1 MYQTHIYEGMLA
13 ESITLAGFQEDLI
26 NAYFARP
33 LGSGPFPGM
42 VLIHH
47 MPGWDEWYREVTR
60 KFAHRG
66 YAAVSPNLY
75 FREGHGTPEDVAAKV
90 RAGGGV
96 ADHQVV
102 GDVEGAMRYLRSLPY
117 SNGKVG
123 VFGTCSGGRHA
134 FLAACRIEGFDAAV
148 DCWGGRVVMA
158 KEERNP
164 KQPVAPIDYTPELS
178 CPLLGLF
185 GEEDRNPS
193 LEQVAEH
200 EQALKKYG
208 KSYEFHRYANAGH
221 GFFYY
226 DRPNYR
232 QEQAVD
238 GWQKVFAFLEK
249 HLSTSEERPD
259 VPAK

>member
-1 MYQTHIYEGMLA
+1 MYQTDMYEGMLA
-13 ESITLAGFQEDLI
+13 ESVTLAGFQGDII

-33 LGSGPFPGM
+33 MGPGPFPGM
-42 VLIHH
+42 VVIHH
-47 MPGWDEWYREVTR
+47 MPGWDEWYREATR
-60 KFAHRG
+60 KFAHYG

-96 ADHQVV
+96 ADDQVV
-102 GDVEGAMRYLRSLPY
+102 GDVEGAMHYLRSLPY
-117 SNGKVG
+117 NNGKVG

-134 FLAACRIEGFDAAV
+134 FLAACRITTFDAAV

-158 KEERNP
+158 EEELSP

-178 CPLLGLF
+178 CPLLGIF
-185 GEEDRNPS
+185 GAEDRNPS

-200 EQALKKYG
+200 EQELQKYG
-208 KSYEFHRYANAGH
+208 KSYEFHRYENAGH
-221 GFFYY
+221 GFFYHN
-226 DRPNYR
+226 RPNYR

-238 GWQKVFAFLEK
+238 GWQKLFAFLKK
-249 HLSTSEERPD
+249 HLST
-259 VPAK
+259 PAEPA